1 MKGVKKCPRNP
12 GEGADSE
19 LNGSRGVTGNN
30 VMPEVLELPRSGVLT
45 EGYLEKR
52 TAI

>member
-1 MKGVKKCPRNP
+1 MKGVKKYPQNP

-19 LNGSRGVTGNN
+19 LNGSRGITGNN
-30 VMPEVLELPRSGVLT
+30 VTPEVLEVPGGVLT